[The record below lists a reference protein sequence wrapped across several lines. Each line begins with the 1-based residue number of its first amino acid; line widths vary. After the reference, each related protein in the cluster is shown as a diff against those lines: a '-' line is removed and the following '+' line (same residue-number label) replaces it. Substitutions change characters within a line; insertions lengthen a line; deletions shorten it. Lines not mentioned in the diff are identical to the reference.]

1 MAAPYN
7 RPDLDFATA
16 SVGNVIVD
24 MRQRV
29 DWGTFVITAK
39 VSNNAEYQKNYIE
52 ATSVVTGSK
61 IRIPQIDFWA
71 KLVSAAVS

>member
-7 RPDLDFATA
+7 RPDLDFADA
-16 SVGNVIVD
+16 SVGDIIVD

-29 DWGTFVITAK
+29 DWGTFEITDK
-39 VSNNAEYQKNYIE
+39 VDDEDDYQKNYIE
-52 ATSVVTGSK
+52 ATSIVTGSV

-71 KLVSAAVS
+71 KIVHEA